1 MVTSKSAE
9 VGDRILKVTF
19 CFILMEKDFK
29 PRTNPVGK
37 RYGRL
42 LVTGFSHKVGR
53 LYYYNCLCDCG
64 KEVVKSSTYL
74 FHPQTFPHQSCGC
87 WHREVN
93 IKASQTHKMSK
104 TPTYKTWCEIKH
116 RCYNPNCSQYKN
128 YGARG
133 IKMCDRW
140 FYSYE
145 SFLEDMGERPEG
157 MSIDR
162 IDVNGD
168 YEPSNCRWA
177 DLETQCN
184 NRRNNICIE
193 YNGETKTLM
202 QWCDEYKMDYVL
214 VRTAYHRGRHSFEEL
229 IDAYKNHG
237 RLRYKK

>member
-1 MVTSKSAE
+1 MQE
-9 VGDRILKVTF
+9 
-19 CFILMEKDFK
+19 DFK
-29 PRTNPVGK
+29 PRTNPIGK

-64 KEVVKSSTYL
+64 KEVVKSSIYL
-74 FHPQTFPHQSCGC
+74 FRPQTFPHQSCGC

-116 RCYNPNCSQYKN
+116 RCYNSNCSHYKN

-133 IKMCDRW
+133 IKMCDMW

-145 SFLEDMGERPEG
+145 NFLDDMGERPEG

-177 DLETQCN
+177 DSETQCN
-184 NRRNNICIE
+184 NRRNNIYIE
-193 YNGETKTLM
+193 YNGETKTLK
-202 QWCDEYKMDYVL
+202 QWCDIFEMDYQNIKG
-214 VRTAYHRGRHSFEEL
+214 AYHRGLHSFEWLVEK
-229 IDAYKNHG
+229 YKNHG
-237 RLRYKK
+237 SIRKKRKI

>member
-1 MVTSKSAE
+1 
-9 VGDRILKVTF
+9 
-19 CFILMEKDFK
+19 MEEDFK
-29 PRTNPVGK
+29 PRTNPIDK

-145 SFLEDMGERPEG
+145 NFLDDMGERPEG

-177 DLETQCN
+177 DSETQCN
-184 NRRNNICIE
+184 NRRNNIYIE
-193 YNGETKTLM
+193 YNGEIKTLK
-202 QWCDEYKMDYVL
+202 QWCDIFEMDYLNVKG
-214 VRTAYHRGRHSFEEL
+214 AYHRGLHSFEWLVEK
-229 IDAYKNHG
+229 YKNHG
-237 RLRYKK
+237 SIRKKRKI

>member
-1 MVTSKSAE
+1 
-9 VGDRILKVTF
+9 
-19 CFILMEKDFK
+19 MEEDFK
-29 PRTNPVGK
+29 PRTNPIGK

-42 LVTGFSHKVGR
+42 LITGFSHKVGR

-93 IKASQTHKMSK
+93 IKVSQTHKMSK

-145 SFLEDMGERPEG
+145 NFLDDMGERPEG

-162 IDVNGD
+162 IDVNGN
-168 YEPSNCRWA
+168 YEPFNCRWA
-177 DLETQCN
+177 NSETQCN
-184 NRRNNICIE
+184 NRRNNIYIE
-193 YNGETKTLM
+193 YNGETKTLK
-202 QWCDEYKMDYVL
+202 QWCDIFEMDYQNIKG
-214 VRTAYHRGRHSFEEL
+214 AYHRGQHSFGWLVEK
-229 IDAYKNHG
+229 YKNHG
-237 RLRYKK
+237 SIRKKRKI